1 MNIKIKHIK
10 TTPLNRPKNAPKIW
24 SKRFEYLITK
34 GYIKILFS
42 IDNYLIIFR
51 INHKT

>member
-1 MNIKIKHIK
+1 MCVAIYIQIKHIK
-10 TTPLNRPKNAPKIW
+10 ITPLNRPKNAPKIW

-42 IDNYLIIFR
+42 ID
-51 INHKT
+51 KTT